1 MTQLRFAEGA
11 VRLAGL
17 ATRAFGWTPDAFW
30 QATPAELAAILAT
43 SESAAPAPLGRG
55 ELAELMAKLMEP
67 DAHG

>member
-1 MTQLRFAEGA
+1 MTQDHFAA
-11 VRLAGL
+11 SAARLAGL

-30 QATPAELAAILAT
+30 HATPAELAAILAT
-43 SESAAPAPLGRG
+43 DDAAHPAPLGRG